1 MLMKFSF
8 LFYFNLKKCL
18 VINIYYYI
26 FILGILYTKEKLDF
40 ESIETID
47 INLIAYDTGHPQ
59 LSTTATIFI
68 KVVNIN
74 DNTPVF
80 NQV

>member
-1 MLMKFSF
+1 MNS
-8 LFYFNLKKCL
+8 NLL
-18 VINIYYYI
+18 NIYYYI
-26 FILGILYTKEKLDF
+26 FILGTLFTKEKLDF
-40 ESIETID
+40 ESMETID

-68 KVVNIN
+68 KIVNIN

>member
-1 MLMKFSF
+1 ME
-8 LFYFNLKKCL
+8 
-18 VINIYYYI
+18 I
-26 FILGILYTKEKLDF
+26 
-40 ESIETID
+40 IE
-47 INLIAYDTGHPQ
+47 INLIAYDAGHPQ